1 MTHKEFINKVTNSHK
16 DFISE
21 FINILKFNRMPFC
34 VIGGLAVNAYV
45 EPVVSL
51 DLDVVV
57 VVPEVIAACGEPRP
71 CGRGTPRSALAGAR
85 RALRLRKGIN
95 NLIKL
100 LRKRYKVSIYQHSIN
115 VAYSQS
121 DLRIQIQIDPRYQSF
136 IGKARVKNVLGYRL
150 PVARIEDVFQGKTW
164 AAQDPKRRP
173 SKRQKDLADILRL
186 VETKNSLKS
195 LIPASLKRKL
205 VL

>member
-16 DFISE
+16 DFIAE
-21 FINILKFNRMPFC
+21 FISILKFNRMPFC

-57 VVPEVIAACGEPRP
+57 VVQ
-71 CGRGTPRSALAGAR
+71 
-85 RALRLRKGIN
+85 GIN

-100 LRKRYKVSIYQHSIN
+100 LRKRYKVSRYPHSIN

-136 IGKARVKNVLGYRL
+136 IEKARVKNVLGYRL
-150 PVARIEDVFQGKTW
+150 PVALIGDVFQGKIW

-173 SKRQKDLADILRL
+173 SKRQKDLSDIQRMLEVKPAL
-186 VETKNSLKS
+186 AKLLPQSLKDR
-195 LIPASLKRKL
+195 LITK
-205 VL
+205 